1 MLLQNYAYG
10 HMSQGKAPGGWV
22 MKMSPEGKNREL
34 LTMGYRNKSDFA
46 LDRDSAL

>member
-22 MKMSPEGKNREL
+22 MKMGPDGNDRE
-34 LTMGYRNKSDFA
+34 MVNVGYRNPCDFA
-46 LDRDSAL
+46 L